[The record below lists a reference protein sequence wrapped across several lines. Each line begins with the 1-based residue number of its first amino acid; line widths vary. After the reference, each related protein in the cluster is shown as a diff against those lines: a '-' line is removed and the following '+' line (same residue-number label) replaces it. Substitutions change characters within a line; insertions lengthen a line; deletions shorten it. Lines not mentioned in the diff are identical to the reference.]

1 MLAAWFVPR
10 CWREIDYVFMLGEVI
25 RRYGLGFERRHI
37 TALSRQLLDEAEHY
51 DSVGRIIERL
61 GGEVPR
67 EPPPSA
73 REWSAFLR
81 ESLERHPLGAI
92 AAWNM
97 SETAATG
104 TLDGIIEAGRRYD
117 LPDVAKSYETIVKDE
132 RFHIGLGRAMLERY
146 VVSEA
151 DLAEVMRAMHGM
163 AAIVHD
169 SHTAVE
175 LPL

>member
-1 MLAAWFVPR
+1 M
-10 CWREIDYVFMLGEVI
+10 
-25 RRYGLGFERRHI
+25 
-37 TALSRQLLDEAEHY
+37 
-51 DSVGRIIERL
+51 
-61 GGEVPR
+61 PR

-73 REWSAFLR
+73 REWSAFLW

-104 TLDGIIEAGRRYD
+104 TLDGMIEAGYRYQ
-117 LPDVAKSYETIVKDE
+117 LPDVAKAYETIVKDE

-146 VVSEA
+146 VESES
-151 DLAEVMRAMHGM
+151 DLAEVMRAMRGM